1 LPAPVQ
7 QVPAAAAIAIMGRTV
22 DGADGKDIARIADV
36 LVDATGAPVA
46 AVIDFGGF
54 LGVSNRKIAVDWKTL
69 KFAPADKD
77 HAIRLEMTADQIKAA
92 PDYKEQETAAVVT
105 HPAAA
110 PPPPVA
116 AAPTPPVAVAP
127 PPVPAPAPSTSPPVG
142 QTAPANTE

>member
-1 LPAPVQ
+1 
-7 QVPAAAAIAIMGRTV
+7 
-22 DGADGKDIARIADV
+22 
-36 LVDATGAPVA
+36 
-46 AVIDFGGF
+46 VIDFGGF
-54 LGVSNRKIAVDWKTL
+54 LGVGNRKIAVDWKTL

-127 PPVPAPAPSTSPPVG
+127 PPPVAVAPRPVRAPAPSTWPPVG